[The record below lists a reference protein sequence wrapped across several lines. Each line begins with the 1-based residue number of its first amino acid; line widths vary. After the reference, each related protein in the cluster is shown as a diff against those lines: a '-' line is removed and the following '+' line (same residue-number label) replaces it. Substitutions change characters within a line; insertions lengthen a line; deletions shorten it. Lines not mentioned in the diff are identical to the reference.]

1 MVTIHGLR
9 AAQVTFGAIFQVLLR
24 KICPSHLNHVLTEW
38 ADSVT
43 GKPKAELLPCSAKN
57 VTVFMVHGTEMCYTD
72 KDWIFKG
79 KAARADWWMA
89 DCAARWKI
97 SKNQET
103 RGIRIMEETM
113 KDYERELEASF
124 RTIQEGDV
132 IKGTVI
138 GVNEE
143 EVTLDLKYYTQ
154 GIIKAADMSDD
165 PGFSVMADV
174 HEGDV
179 IEASVVKMDD
189 GQGNIL
195 LSKREANAVIAWDVL
210 TGYMEEKKDLTVK
223 VSEVVNAG
231 VVAYLEGIRGFIPAS
246 QLDISYVENLEE
258 YQGKVLEVRVITVD
272 EEKKKLV
279 LSAKEILREK
289 AKEEHDHKVAMIVP
303 GTVLEGTV
311 ESLQTYGAFVDLKD
325 GLSGLVH
332 ISQISQRR
340 IKKPSEVLK
349 VGDKVK
355 VKVLNT
361 NNGKI
366 SLSMKAVEEQQAEE
380 MENVDVKQYGSS
392 ESLGT
397 SLGELFAKLNLK

>member
-1 MVTIHGLR
+1 M
-9 AAQVTFGAIFQVLLR
+9 
-24 KICPSHLNHVLTEW
+24 N
-38 ADSVT
+38 
-43 GKPKAELLPCSAKN
+43 
-57 VTVFMVHGTEMCYTD
+57 
-72 KDWIFKG
+72 
-79 KAARADWWMA
+79 
-89 DCAARWKI
+89 
-97 SKNQET
+97 
-103 RGIRIMEETM
+103 MEETM
-113 KDYERELEASF
+113 KDYEKELEASF
-124 RTIQEGDV
+124 RKIQEGDV
-132 IKGTVI
+132 IRGTVI

-174 HEGDV
+174 HEGDE

-195 LSKREANAVIAWDVL
+195 LSKKEANAVLAWDVL
-210 TGYMEEKKDLTVK
+210 AGYLEEKKDISVK

-231 VVAYLEGIRGFIPAS
+231 VVAYVEGIRGFIPAS
-246 QLDISYVENLEE
+246 QLDISYVDNLDE
-258 YQGKVLEVRVITVD
+258 YKGKVLDVRVITVNQ
-272 EEKKKLV
+272 EKEKLV
-279 LSAKEILREK
+279 LSAKEILRER
-289 AKEEHDHKVAMIVP
+289 AKEEHNHKVAMIVP

-361 NNGKI
+361 NDGKI
-366 SLSMKAVEEQQAEE
+366 SLSMKAVEEQQADEIE
-380 MENVDVKQYGSS
+380 SVDVKQYASSGSM
-392 ESLGT
+392 GT
-397 SLGELFAKLNLK
+397 SLGELFAKLNIQ